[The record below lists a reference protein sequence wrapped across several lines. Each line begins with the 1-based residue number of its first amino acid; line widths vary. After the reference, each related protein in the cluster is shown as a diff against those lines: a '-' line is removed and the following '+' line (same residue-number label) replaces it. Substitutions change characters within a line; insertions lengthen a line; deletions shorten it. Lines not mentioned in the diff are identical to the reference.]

1 MAKNNNVFK
10 FDVIERVI
18 TELDFT
24 TKEEVLEFA
33 KIMSDIAEKNPDYPA
48 EVKDAFKNAHKEI
61 EEELTLANL
70 KEIKKIINSQA

>member
-24 TKEEVLEFA
+24 TKDTKYL
-33 KIMSDIAEKNPDYPA
+33 
-48 EVKDAFKNAHKEI
+48 
-61 EEELTLANL
+61 
-70 KEIKKIINSQA
+70 